1 MAVGLAIVLVGCG
14 VLAIGGIVPR
24 VLGTALVVVGIFVM
38 PYLTVF
44 GND

>member
-14 VLAIGGIVPR
+14 VLTFGGTAPR
-24 VLGTALVVVGIFVM
+24 VLGTALVVIGIFVM